1 MRLYPPCP
9 FLARYCSE
17 DTIIGENISVEQGTV
32 VMWFNTYFH
41 MHPDLYDNPKG
52 SSLPFKS
59 VFVSENGRSSKISS
73 HIFVRKS
80 RFLEN
85 FNSEKILIHL
95 DGREMNPTLS
105 KMTFGLGLVMVQEL
119 VRGHVGLILQ

>member
-1 MRLYPPCP
+1 MGDHERYHFI
-9 FLARYCSE
+9 FL
-17 DTIIGENISVEQGTV
+17 
-32 VMWFNTYFH
+32 
-41 MHPDLYDNPKG
+41 
-52 SSLPFKS
+52 
-59 VFVSENGRSSKISS
+59 SENHALGSIK
-73 HIFVRKS
+73 
-80 RFLEN
+80 LEN